1 MQWTMKSLLGQDW
14 DPLYQLTIWNT
25 INREPLLGQDVGLPA
40 IPAPEVERG
49 RVRGREA
56 LQLGRV
62 AHLGSN
68 QLVAD
73 PKGRRNC
80 Q

>member
-1 MQWTMKSLLGQDW
+1 M
-14 DPLYQLTIWNT
+14 
-25 INREPLLGQDVGLPA
+25 EPLLGQDVGLPA